1 MPHRV
6 SRARRGAAQNLRA
19 QLGVEFELF
28 ETLKRAPVRAGAAA
42 TGVPGTRHR
51 SRATDKECNR
61 RLGIYTHSRIIIRL
75 CLKAISASVTPTV
88 GRCSANDWPKK
99 PLGGSSC
106 FPVRAKWARPHCF
119 RSSQKRANSAIYV
132 AGDGPE
138 ATLPGFWERLW
149 SRAERV
155 ALTGRAIVLLDEAH
169 SFYDWT
175 ARLKGECDRLRRRKI
190 RIHVIATGSS
200 ALRLSSGSRE
210 SLAGR
215 FEKITLTHWTAAS
228 LAATFGMTAEKAA
241 LQNVSSRRED
251 AGRNRRHPDGIGAI
265 KLEAAPR
272 CHRMR

>member
-1 MPHRV
+1 MSSGDFRL
-6 SRARRGAAQNLRA
+6 SYTDCRALLRQRLA
-19 QLGVEFELF
+19 EDAPGRIQLLSGPRQVGKTTLLLEL
-28 ETLKRAPVRAGAAA
+28 A
-42 TGVPGTRHR
+42 
-51 SRATDKECNR
+51 KE
-61 RLGIYTHSRIIIRL
+61 
-75 CLKAISASVTPTV
+75 
-88 GRCSANDWPKK
+88 
-99 PLGGSSC
+99 
-106 FPVRAKWARPHCF
+106 
-119 RSSQKRANSAIYV
+119 RANSAIYV

-138 ATLPGFWERLW
+138 AALPGFWERLW

-169 SFYDWT
+169 LLYDWA
-175 ARLKGECDRLRRRKI
+175 ARLKGEWDRLRRRKI
-190 RIHVIATGSS
+190 RIHVVATGSS